1 MFGRRYS
8 PDAAYLR
15 SQATVTLPFRPSAV
29 ARGITLR
36 LVGASD
42 DHRERRR
49 LGQLLVDELN
59 SDAGLTRCQ
68 LTVAD
73 RPQVH
78 HHDGQRLQSKTY
90 GYYNCTFADG
100 AVTGARIRIYHRTAV
115 RHQVIAPKVFLNT
128 LLHEWMHH
136 VDFAGLGLSR
146 SPHTAG
152 FYARLRVLAE
162 ALDVAFVLPPDPDAA
177 VSGSGVTLAGRRQA
191 LHAGDSPDGR
201 AAQRLPG
208 W

>member
-15 SQATVTLPFRPSAV
+15 SQATVTLQFRPSAI

-59 SDAGLTRCQ
+59 SNAGLTRCQ

-90 GYYNCTFADG
+90 GYYNCSFDDG

-115 RHQVIAPKVFLNT
+115 RQQVIAPKVFLNT

-136 VDFAGLGLSR
+136 CDFAALELDR

-152 FYARLRVLAE
+152 FYTRLRVLADE
-162 ALDVAFVLPPDPDAA
+162 LEVGFVLPPESEPLL
-177 VSGSGVTLAGRRQA
+177 SGWNATLNGRR
-191 LHAGDSPDGR
+191 LDS
-201 AAQRLPG
+201 ATA
-208 W
+208 

>member
-100 AVTGARIRIYHRTAV
+100 AVTGARARVAWGRTRKWRFPA
-115 RHQVIAPKVFLNT
+115 
-128 LLHEWMHH
+128 W
-136 VDFAGLGLSR
+136 VD
-146 SPHTAG
+146 
-152 FYARLRVLAE
+152 ARRAYC
-162 ALDVAFVLPPDPDAA
+162 
-177 VSGSGVTLAGRRQA
+177 
-191 LHAGDSPDGR
+191 R
-201 AAQRLPG
+201 AAGVSVRPSSSCIPRRNQRSACGLLPLRSSSTECLK
-208 W
+208 